1 MALFRT
7 VDPQAEPVTLSEVKA
22 HLRVDHDDEDELIG
36 SLIAVARR
44 QVEADTGLALL
55 AQSWRLTLDDWPEDD
70 VALIPLH
77 PVVSVTG
84 VTLFGPD
91 GAGAILDPSAYE
103 LDRFSRPARLGFR
116 QPGAALKR
124 FNGIE
129 IDIAAGFGGTGSDVP
144 DTLKRAILV
153 LVGHFFEFRAEYGA
167 VDQPVSIPTG
177 YERLV
182 APWRSRR
189 L

>member
-7 VDPQAEPVTLSEVKA
+7 VDPLAEPLTLAEAKA
-22 HLRVDHDDEDELIG
+22 HLRVSHDDEDDLIG
-36 SLIAVARR
+36 SLVAVARR
-44 QVEADTGLALL
+44 HVEADAGLALL

-70 VALIPLH
+70 VVAIPLH
-77 PVVSVTG
+77 PVVAVTG

-91 GAGAILDPSAYE
+91 GAGAVLDPSAYE
-103 LDRFSRPARLGFR
+103 LDRFSRPARLGFS

-129 IDIAAGFGGTGSDVP
+129 IDIAAGFGEAGTDVP
-144 DTLKRAILV
+144 DTLRRAILM

-167 VDQPVSIPTG
+167 ADQPVSIPTG

-182 APWRSRR
+182 APWRARR